1 MYRIIFYFFFI
12 YYLSSNLFAK
22 PVNFQGLSKLSL
34 DDIQSLTSIDIYDND
49 LNLNNINIILK
60 ELLTSDLIYD
70 IEYKEISESFLIS
83 IKESDL
89 IENIYVNNNT
99 WIKDDIIISN
109 LESKKNSFFKK
120 YKTQKDIN
128 TIKNI
133 YKSSGFQNI
142 SVTAKVEKYSEDRI
156 NLIYEVEE
164 YKQQK
169 INVIKFI
176 GNNFFSDNFL
186 NSIINSQSIKFYNF
200 FKSGSNLNYYT
211 FEFDK
216 NQIISSY
223 KEEGYSDVKVS
234 YVLEKS
240 FLNNNIL
247 YFYIDEGERVLVDNV
262 YFEFE
267 DNNTVSDLLKDLTL
281 DFKYKLK
288 KNGYFY
294 SEILIDEYLDLFNLN
309 LISNNIHNI
318 NIDAQISNSS
328 DKLNLIF
335 NLKKIDPL
343 VINKINITGNSITKS
358 KTIRSKISV
367 EPGQYLNKYLLDKS
381 IKNLNRYPYI
391 NDVKSSTQ
399 IDNQL
404 VDLTID
410 INEQTKTGNILLAGT
425 FNADTGAGITF
436 GIEDKNIAGS
446 GNSLSSD
453 FLVNSEDL
461 KFSINYK
468 QYPILNPDLTNT
480 YSIFN
485 QDNDYTS
492 SFGYKASTRGLGYTV
507 NFKQNDILS
516 YGAGFNY
523 ETFKGHS
530 AVNNSSISINDNI
543 GNFENYKINFSIKY
557 DSSNN
562 YLYPTDGVINR
573 INFEISPDGLSDN
586 SFYKLFISN
595 KNYLQL
601 PKSNNYLFFNNNY
614 GYAKALKSKL
624 KTIDAFSLGG
634 LNFKG
639 FDYKGIGPYDG
650 SIYLGGN
657 EYFTSSIG
665 YGSSFIFDDKDNIN
679 IKFFLTSGSIWNS
692 DYVTSSDIDIRTSI
706 GTSLDF
712 ITPIGPLSFS
722 YASPIQKKN
731 SDKTRSFNFTLGT
744 SF

>member
-1 MYRIIFYFFFI
+1 M
-12 YYLSSNLFAK
+12 
-22 PVNFQGLSKLSL
+22 
-34 DDIQSLTSIDIYDND
+34 
-49 LNLNNINIILK
+49 
-60 ELLTSDLIYD
+60 
-70 IEYKEISESFLIS
+70 
-83 IKESDL
+83 
-89 IENIYVNNNT
+89 
-99 WIKDDIIISN
+99 
-109 LESKKNSFFKK
+109 ESKKNSFFKK

-267 DNNTVSDLLKDLTL
+267 DNNTVSDLLKDLTS

-318 NIDAQISNSS
+318 NIDAQISSSS

-480 YSIFN
+480 YTIFN